1 MTQKSLLHAV
11 AAQIANGYETAEV
24 PMYSEQL
31 RMPDRKVI
39 IKIIENLQKVFFP
52 AYFAGGT
59 VSHVSAETF
68 AEFLLGEIY
77 TDLCE
82 QVHLAFSN
90 TIKDEAEL
98 RERTS
103 AVCDRFLCRLPQ
115 IQAML
120 MKDVAANFD
129 GDPAAG
135 SKEEVIF
142 SYPGLYAIFVYR
154 VAHELYESKVPLIP
168 RIMSEYAHGATGID
182 INPGA
187 QIGEYFFIDH
197 GTGIVVGETTII
209 GDHVKLY
216 QGVTLGALSPRHGH
230 AVTGKRHPTVGDNA
244 TIYSGASILGGKTVI
259 GANSVIGGNSFI
271 TESIAPNTK
280 ASTETPRMIFRVA
293 QPKPR
298 RREITRKQE
307 NTAGRLACGVL
318 RFAQQIGFEEGLAPS
333 SSPAA
338 QKIQIC
344 SDTAAHT
351 DMCFR
356 LVSPG
361 CALTIPRCR
370 CSAPRRRARCRCRRD
385 TAPRRRRCSYA
396 GARRSP
402 RW

>member
-90 TIKDEAEL
+90 TIKDEREL

-216 QGVTLGALSPRHGH
+216 QGVTLGAM
-230 AVTGKRHPTVGDNA
+230 A
-244 TIYSGASILGGKTVI
+244 T
-259 GANSVIGGNSFI
+259 
-271 TESIAPNTK
+271 P
-280 ASTETPRMIFRVA
+280 
-293 QPKPR
+293 
-298 RREITRKQE
+298 
-307 NTAGRLACGVL
+307 
-318 RFAQQIGFEEGLAPS
+318 
-333 SSPAA
+333 
-338 QKIQIC
+338 
-344 SDTAAHT
+344 
-351 DMCFR
+351 
-356 LVSPG
+356 
-361 CALTIPRCR
+361 
-370 CSAPRRRARCRCRRD
+370 
-385 TAPRRRRCSYA
+385 
-396 GARRSP
+396 
-402 RW
+402 

>member
-24 PMYSEQL
+24 PMYSEHL

-77 TDLCE
+77 TDLRE

-90 TIKDEAEL
+90 TIADESEL
-98 RERTS
+98 RERTN

-115 IQAML
+115 IQTIL
-120 MKDVAANFD
+120 MKDVTANFD

-154 VAHELYESKVPLIP
+154 VAHELYESGVPLIP

-197 GTGIVVGETTII
+197 GTGVVVGETTII
-209 GDHVKLY
+209 GDNVKLY
-216 QGVTLGALSPRHGH
+216 QGATLGALSPAGMATNPNVRRHPKVGNNVVIY
-230 AVTGKRHPTVGDNA
+230 ANSTLLGGATEIGDNVIVGGNAFLTSSVEPDTIVSVKTPELTFRGKRH
-244 TIYSGASILGGKTVI
+244 K
-259 GANSVIGGNSFI
+259 
-271 TESIAPNTK
+271 E
-280 ASTETPRMIFRVA
+280 
-293 QPKPR
+293 
-298 RREITRKQE
+298 
-307 NTAGRLACGVL
+307 
-318 RFAQQIGFEEGLAPS
+318 
-333 SSPAA
+333 
-338 QKIQIC
+338 
-344 SDTAAHT
+344 
-351 DMCFR
+351 
-356 LVSPG
+356 
-361 CALTIPRCR
+361 
-370 CSAPRRRARCRCRRD
+370 
-385 TAPRRRRCSYA
+385 
-396 GARRSP
+396 
-402 RW
+402 